1 MRIKL
6 IIEYDGTNYVGW
18 QRQLNGLAVQQVV
31 EEALEDLT
39 GEKTVIHAAGRT
51 DAGVHA
57 LGQVVHFDTNTTIP
71 PDRLSFALN
80 TRLPDDIRVVKS
92 EQMDDDFHARFCA
105 KAKTYVYTY
114 YNAEHASAVYRNTS
128 AHARGCLDIEAMKK
142 AAEVLV
148 GTHDF
153 ASFCASGSD
162 VDTTVRTVFS
172 IDVKPELPFIRI
184 EVTGSGFLYNMV
196 RIIAGTLLEAGQGR
210 LKAGD
215 VKAILEAKN
224 RRKASPTAPAKGLVM
239 KRIYY
244 KKQEFIM

>member
-18 QRQLNGLAVQQVV
+18 QRQTNGLAVQQVV

-57 LGQVVHFDTNTTIP
+57 LGQVAHFDTSTTVP
-71 PDRLSFALN
+71 PERISFALN
-80 TRLPDDIRVVKS
+80 TRLPNDIRVVKS
-92 EQMDDDFHARFCA
+92 EETDDDFHARFCA

-114 YNAEHASAVYRNTS
+114 YNADHASAVYRNTS
-128 AHARGCLDIEAMKK
+128 AHARGSLDIEAMKQ

-153 ASFCASGSD
+153 VSFCASGSD
-162 VDTTVRTVFS
+162 VDTTVRTVYS
-172 IDVKPELPFIRI
+172 IDVKKELPFIRI

-210 LKAGD
+210 LTAED

-239 KRIYY
+239 KKIYY
-244 KKQEFIM
+244 EQQDFMK